1 MTDEEVQKLKDEHA
15 KEIATL
21 NAKLDAEKKKK
32 ETDALKDMQ
41 KKHDEERAKW
51 EKELKAEKDAHAQD
65 VKELLLNGKKSSN
78 ENDENRFENIRK
90 KYGK

>member
-15 KEIATL
+15 KEIAKL

-51 EKELKAEKDAHAQD
+51 EKELKSEKDAHAKD

-78 ENDENRFENIRK
+78 EKDENRFENIRK